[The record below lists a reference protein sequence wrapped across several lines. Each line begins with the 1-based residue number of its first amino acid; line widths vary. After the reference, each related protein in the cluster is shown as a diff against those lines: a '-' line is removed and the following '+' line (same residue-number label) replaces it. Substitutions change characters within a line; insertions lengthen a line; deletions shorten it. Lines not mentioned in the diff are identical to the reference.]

1 MNTLIVLLLSAI
13 SVISL
18 NTLFNKYKKINPDYI
33 LKILAVAFVI
43 IGIFRYYLSDSFV
56 ETVNGFDDPLQSFLR
71 WGYHIGYAVI
81 PMSVFCDSRLF
92 KNIALYFSLPMS
104 VLCAL
109 FYNDTFIYFI
119 SEGAG
124 GFYLNAHFRHFYY
137 SLELIIAIILPIL
150 MQLHYKHV
158 INIKSAK
165 EPLIT
170 LGMTVLI
177 MIQMMPSYIPNSLIS
192 TFNIGTGMFGGL
204 HLLWLGCLAAEII
217 LLHFIFRNRSEK
229 DKYMLLLF
237 LVLAQV
243 MHTTSPMIRGFTFSR
258 LPLQLCNIAAFFYL
272 YMIIKKDK
280 KIFNFCYL
288 ANLVGAAIAMV
299 LVDFSEEALSFW
311 NIHYIYEHSFVVIVP
326 VLSVTLGIFPRLD
339 KSAIKNM
346 LVYFSAYFAFI
357 FVFGTVVNGLDSTP
371 DFFPVNH
378 FYMFN
383 PGVAVDYLPFVGFTG
398 AIHWEFKG
406 FEVYPLLVA
415 TIYVVFIA
423 LNILFYF
430 ITRGIYKLTDA
441 VKASSKQSKPLFQLK

>member
-1 MNTLIVLLLSAI
+1 MPPPSRREAN
-13 SVISL
+13 
-18 NTLFNKYKKINPDYI
+18 
-33 LKILAVAFVI
+33 FVRDDR
-43 IGIFRYYLSDSFV
+43 FALDSM
-56 ETVNGFDDPLQSFLR
+56 R
-71 WGYHIGYAVI
+71 
-81 PMSVFCDSRLF
+81 
-92 KNIALYFSLPMS
+92 
-104 VLCAL
+104 
-109 FYNDTFIYFI
+109 
-119 SEGAG
+119 
-124 GFYLNAHFRHFYY
+124 
-137 SLELIIAIILPIL
+137 
-150 MQLHYKHV
+150 
-158 INIKSAK
+158 
-165 EPLIT
+165 
-170 LGMTVLI
+170 
-177 MIQMMPSYIPNSLIS
+177 
-192 TFNIGTGMFGGL
+192 
-204 HLLWLGCLAAEII
+204 
-217 LLHFIFRNRSEK
+217 
-229 DKYMLLLF
+229 
-237 LVLAQV
+237 
-243 MHTTSPMIRGFTFSR
+243 
-258 LPLQLCNIAAFFYL
+258 AFFYL

-383 PGVAVDYLPFVGFTG
+383 PNVAVDYLPFVGFTG

-441 VKASSKQSKPLFQLK
+441 VKASSKASKPLFQLK